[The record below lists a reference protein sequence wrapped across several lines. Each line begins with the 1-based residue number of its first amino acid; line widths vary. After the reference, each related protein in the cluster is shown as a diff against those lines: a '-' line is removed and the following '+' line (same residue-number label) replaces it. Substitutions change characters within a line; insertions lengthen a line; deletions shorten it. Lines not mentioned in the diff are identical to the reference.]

1 MRADTVL
8 LISALLSRAPHTTSG
23 ANVCSGRTISVTSCQ
38 DCLLLHPSCAWCS
51 QETFG
56 GSQAVVS
63 RCDLMEN
70 LLGKGC
76 GAEYIEGPNSRVG
89 VTKKLPL
96 SSKGSGSSQSDII
109 QVTPQSL
116 SMSLRPGAAASF
128 KVQVRQVEDYPVDL
142 YYLMDLSL
150 SMKDDLENIRNLGTR
165 LAEEMAKL
173 TSNFRLGFGTFVD
186 KNVSPFSYTAP
197 KYQNNPCTGFKPFP
211 NCIPSFGFR
220 HVLSLTD
227 KVSKFNAKVQ
237 NQLVSRNRDAP
248 EGVFDA
254 IMQASVCQEKI
265 GWRTEASHLLVITTD
280 DVPHI
285 ALDGKLAGLVQ
296 PNDGHCHLDTN
307 NEYSAADQLDYPS
320 LALLGEKLAENNIN
334 LIFAVTRNHYLLYK
348 NFTALIPGTTV
359 EILDQSS
366 ENILQLIINAY
377 NNIRSKVELTV
388 SETPDDLELSFTAT
402 CQDGASY
409 PGVRKCGELMIGDTV
424 SGEGGAAP
432 PCLRFSRIVHKQ
444 RITIPKLT

>member
-142 YYLMDLSL
+142 YYLMD
-150 SMKDDLENIRNLGTR
+150 
-165 LAEEMAKL
+165 
-173 TSNFRLGFGTFVD
+173 
-186 KNVSPFSYTAP
+186 
-197 KYQNNPCTGFKPFP
+197 
-211 NCIPSFGFR
+211 
-220 HVLSLTD
+220 
-227 KVSKFNAKVQ
+227 
-237 NQLVSRNRDAP
+237 
-248 EGVFDA
+248 
-254 IMQASVCQEKI
+254 
-265 GWRTEASHLLVITTD
+265 
-280 DVPHI
+280 
-285 ALDGKLAGLVQ
+285 
-296 PNDGHCHLDTN
+296 
-307 NEYSAADQLDYPS
+307 
-320 LALLGEKLAENNIN
+320 
-334 LIFAVTRNHYLLYK
+334 YLC
-348 NFTALIPGTTV
+348 P
-359 EILDQSS
+359 
-366 ENILQLIINAY
+366 
-377 NNIRSKVELTV
+377 
-388 SETPDDLELSFTAT
+388 
-402 CQDGASY
+402 
-409 PGVRKCGELMIGDTV
+409 
-424 SGEGGAAP
+424 
-432 PCLRFSRIVHKQ
+432 
-444 RITIPKLT
+444 